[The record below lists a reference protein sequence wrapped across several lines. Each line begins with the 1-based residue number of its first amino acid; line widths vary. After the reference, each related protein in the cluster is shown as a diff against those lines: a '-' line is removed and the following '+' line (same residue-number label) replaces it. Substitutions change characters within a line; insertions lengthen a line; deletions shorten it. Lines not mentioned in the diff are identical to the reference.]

1 MNLIAHRTFSL
12 LIDAL
17 LRKNKVLYAAFI
29 NKTWIDVFFL
39 KKNRKRTA
47 EPAFA
52 DSTVL

>member
-1 MNLIAHRTFSL
+1 MTTLVVLTGQDANKFHEFKSHQTFSL

-39 KKNRKRTA
+39 KK
-47 EPAFA
+47 
-52 DSTVL
+52 